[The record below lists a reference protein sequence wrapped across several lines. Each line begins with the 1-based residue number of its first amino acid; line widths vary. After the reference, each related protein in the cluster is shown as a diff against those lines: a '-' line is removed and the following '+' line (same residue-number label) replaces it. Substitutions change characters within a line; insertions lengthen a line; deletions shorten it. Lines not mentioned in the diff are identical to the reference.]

1 MPYYIS
7 ILRNEH
13 YIFLTVLQEQ
23 LFLFHQL
30 GTFLVMP
37 VLQQHHHLLFG
48 SKHFSPTVFSLK
60 Y

>member
-23 LFLFHQL
+23 LFLFL
-30 GTFLVMP
+30 SILYWVVCFFFPKNV
-37 VLQQHHHLLFG
+37 
-48 SKHFSPTVFSLK
+48 SI
-60 Y
+60 